1 MSRFIKNSTTP
12 KSLSTRVVLGFTLIE
27 LLVVIAIIAILA
39 GLLLPALS
47 RAKDKAHNSIDW
59 NNNKQIMLALNMFTG
74 DYEDYLPH
82 PTWGGNG
89 SGPTGWAYAGS
100 QPERSTNFRAGSKCS
115 VSSHNWTGTTAM
127 PSYSSATT
135 MKGLEKQLAGQYE
148 SFKHG
153 QLANYLGNNHKVLMC
168 PKDKATSTGGNSR
181 LFLQRPIKLTSYT
194 WNGNIIHFHPEP
206 SPRTG
211 TYDSSRVRKI
221 SSTEP
226 GNIIQWETDDTNAFW
241 FNDAGNQP
249 NEGISQRHKTGGTN
263 KNNRTDVGGAA
274 TVGIVSGA
282 SINLTYKKF
291 YEMAQV
297 SGVPEVPND
306 IWWGSSSR

>member
-1 MSRFIKNSTTP
+1 MKKTTVR
-12 KSLSTRVVLGFTLIE
+12 KTLRTKTILGFTLIE

-39 GLLLPALS
+39 ALLLPALA

-59 NNNKQIMLALNMFTG
+59 NNNKQIMLALNMFTN
-74 DYEDYLPH
+74 DYEEYLPH

-100 QPERSTNFRAGSKCS
+100 GIENSTKFPGGGRCN
-115 VSSHNWTGTTAM
+115 VESHNWTGSTAM
-127 PSYSSATT
+127 PGYASTT
-135 MKGLEKQLAGQYE
+135 SLTGLQKQLAGQYE

-153 QLANYLGNNHKVLMC
+153 QLGNYLGNNPQVLMC
-168 PKDKATSTGGNSR
+168 PKDKATSTGSNSK

-194 WNGNIIHFHPEP
+194 WNGNIIFFHTKP
-206 SPRTG
+206 SPATG
-211 TYDSSRVRKI
+211 SYNASMVRKI
-221 SSTEP
+221 SATEP
-226 GNIIQWETDDTNAFW
+226 GNIIQWETDDTTPFW

-249 NEGISQRHKTGGTN
+249 HEGISQRHVTGGSN
-263 KNNRTDVGGAA
+263 KNNRQDVGGAA

-282 SINLTYKKF
+282 SVNLTYKKF
-291 YEMAQV
+291 YAMAQT
-297 SGVPEVPND
+297 GGRPTVPND